1 MLPTPKMR
9 EILKAANRPLI
20 ACLLAAVA
28 LNGCNGNGQES
39 NSTGLTPGP
48 FYMSGKADVSASTG
62 QIGFFTNPVGVS
74 ADPFDLVVIDP
85 ASTNVNKVAPGGTWL
100 PMASVSQ
107 WSSTA
112 GSGTATNWA
121 PRFLVYAQE
130 SGGSLDAPLY
140 LVDLGRTS
148 SSTVPTVGTHF
159 STASTIASSIC
170 TFGQA
175 SGLVLNDYG
184 TPSNSWV
191 TFRVAGLD
199 NSCNTLD
206 NQTIAI
212 PLSAGA
218 TFAPLKLGL
227 VEPVESIHDATGKLT
242 GAVELVHI
250 QASQVG
256 TTPPSLQV
264 ADAGLNVLSA
274 IGTSQAMLGTGN
286 TSANGDFQSLGVAIG
301 SGFFLYRDAAGVM
314 AINLA
319 SPAVATTLFTLATTS
334 PADQLQSGRALF
346 DSDGA
351 TAYVAVNNPA
361 GTSYIVRISTTSSV
375 AVATR
380 VVTDAAAASIQLV
393 GLTATTGYLVYQVG
407 GSGGLRA
414 VPKAMSNSTT
424 PLSVTTLTATQVL
437 DPAPAVV
444 LGDTVRYTVDDS
456 SGNYRQ
462 LYSATFSSGGV
473 SAPTAFV
480 ATGGGCTVMIRAS
493 YANPVSTT
501 ASPTYGSAL
510 LASGSSFCNSTD
522 AALAYSSAVLSNLGS
537 NGGVSA
543 AGQLP
548 TLAAQNMSPPPS
560 NAATALRWADANYFF
575 GDPGA
580 AAPVDGPLQT
590 GVPALLELDGA
601 TAQSVTAIDIE
612 AFTPGSTTSPVR
624 LTKNLQ

>member
-1 MLPTPKMR
+1 VR
-9 EILKAANRPLI
+9 ANRPLI

-28 LNGCNGNGQES
+28 LNGCNGNGLES
-39 NSTGLTPGP
+39 NSTGVTPGP
-48 FYMSGKADVSASTG
+48 FYMSGKADVGASTG
-62 QIGFFTNPVGVS
+62 QIGFFTNPTGVS

-85 ASTNVNKVAPGGTWL
+85 ASTKVNKLAPGGSWL

-107 WSSTA
+107 WTSAAS
-112 GSGTATNWA
+112 GGTASNWA
-121 PRFLVYAQE
+121 PRFLVYAQQ
-130 SGGSLDAPLY
+130 SAGSLDAPLY

-148 SSTVPTVGTHF
+148 SSAVPTAGTRF
-159 STASTIASSIC
+159 STASTIASNIC

-191 TFRVAGLD
+191 TLRVAGPD

-212 PLSAGA
+212 PLSGGA
-218 TFAPLKLGL
+218 TFAPADLGL
-227 VEPVESIHDATGKLT
+227 VEPVEAIHDATGKLT

-250 QASQVG
+250 LASQVG

-264 ADAGLNVLSA
+264 ADAGLHVQSL

-301 SGFFLYRDAAGVM
+301 SGFFLYRDAASVM
-314 AINLA
+314 GINLA
-319 SPAVATTLFTLATTS
+319 SPAVAITLFTLATTL

-351 TAYVAVNNPA
+351 TAYVAVNNPG
-361 GTSYIVRISTTSSV
+361 GTSYIVRISTASSV
-375 AVATR
+375 PVATR

-393 GLTATTGYLVYQVG
+393 GLTAPTGYLVYQVG
-407 GSGGLRA
+407 GTGGLRA

-424 PLSVTTLTATQVL
+424 PLSVATLSATQVF
-437 DPAPAVV
+437 DAEPAIV
-444 LGDTVRYTVDDS
+444 LGDAVRYTIDDR

-480 ATGGGCTVMIRAS
+480 AAGGGCTVMIRGV
-493 YANPVSTT
+493 YANPVSTIAT
-501 ASPTYGSAL
+501 PTYGSAL
-510 LASGSSFCNSTD
+510 LASGSGFCSSTD
-522 AALAYSSAVLSNLGS
+522 AALQFSSAALAYVDS
-537 NGGVSA
+537 NGTVSA

-548 TLAAQNMSPPPS
+548 TLAAQNTSPPPA
-560 NAATALRWADANYFF
+560 NAATALRWVDANYFF
-575 GDPGA
+575 GDPGG
-580 AAPVDGPLQT
+580 AAPVDGPLQA

-612 AFTPGSTTSPVR
+612 TFTLGATTPPVR
-624 LTKNLQ
+624 LTNNLQ